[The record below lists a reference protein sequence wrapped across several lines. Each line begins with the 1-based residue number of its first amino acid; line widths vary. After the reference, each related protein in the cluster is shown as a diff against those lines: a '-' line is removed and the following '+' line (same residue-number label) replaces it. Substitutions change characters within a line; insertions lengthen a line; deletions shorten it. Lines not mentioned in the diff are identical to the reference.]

1 VRAAPSLD
9 LPYAELTALREGAV
23 SLCGARCPSEIEVT
37 MTPVDPSSDAR
48 PAPVARLA
56 MPRSAAGSGAE
67 GLVAERLRA
76 REHRIRAIRR
86 RVVAFATALFLASS
100 GGILVQLVTGNDPA
114 LAKAAAARAAKV
126 ASTTGKSSSSG
137 SSSGASTS
145 GSSTSGASSGS
156 SGSGTATAVTTSAS

>member
-1 VRAAPSLD
+1 
-9 LPYAELTALREGAV
+9 
-23 SLCGARCPSEIEVT
+23 
-37 MTPVDPSSDAR
+37 M
-48 PAPVARLA
+48 
-56 MPRSAAGSGAE
+56 
-67 GLVAERLRA
+67 AERLRA
-76 REHRIRAIRR
+76 RKHRIRVIRR

-114 LAKAAAARAAKV
+114 LAKAAAAKAAKV
-126 ASTTGKSSSSG
+126 ASTTGKSSRAG